1 MERVKKEIFQSP
13 MFDNL
18 KSQFSDF
25 MAFIDEKII
34 AVEGDIVNTLFI
46 NV

>member
-13 MFDNL
+13 MYDL
-18 KSQFSDF
+18 IKSQHEDF

-34 AVEGDIVNTLFI
+34 PVEGDIVSRALD
-46 NV
+46 